1 MAQKALAT
9 RLDALVRQRT
19 EDLEQANQRL
29 AALSITD
36 ELTGAF
42 NRRHFNQVFADEV
55 ARHQRH
61 GTPLVFSLFD
71 VDHFKAYN
79 DRYGHQAGDEV
90 LRSIAQAVRQRLR
103 RSGDLLFRLGGEE
116 FGVLLSVEHTL
127 EGGRTFVEELCE
139 AIEAMAITHEDS
151 AHGVV
156 TASFGL
162 MLLGP
167 QDTGLAPDAIYARA
181 DELLY
186 QAKMDGRN
194 RVAS

>member
-1 MAQKALAT
+1 M
-9 RLDALVRQRT
+9 
-19 EDLEQANQRL
+19 
-29 AALSITD
+29 
-36 ELTGAF
+36 
-42 NRRHFNQVFADEV
+42 
-55 ARHQRH
+55 
-61 GTPLVFSLFD
+61 
-71 VDHFKAYN
+71 
-79 DRYGHQAGDEV
+79 
-90 LRSIAQAVRQRLR
+90 
-103 RSGDLLFRLGGEE
+103 
-116 FGVLLSVEHTL
+116 LLSVEHTL

-139 AIEAMAITHEDS
+139 AIEAMAIRHEDS

-186 QAKMDGRN
+186 KAKMEGRN